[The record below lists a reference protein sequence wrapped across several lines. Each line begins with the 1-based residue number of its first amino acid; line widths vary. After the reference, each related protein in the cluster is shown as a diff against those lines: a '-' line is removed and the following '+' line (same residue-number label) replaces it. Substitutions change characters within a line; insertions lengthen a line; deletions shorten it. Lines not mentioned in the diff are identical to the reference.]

1 MMSINRKTITAT
13 MQKKLNITHDEA
25 HELVEVILSAI
36 EDTVLAQEEVK
47 IPNFGSFCIKER
59 KQSVCP
65 LNDKPIKTLR
75 NMRFHASGHLSKKL
89 HDSDNDNGMD
99 DYFM

>member
-1 MMSINRKTITAT
+1 MSINRKTITASI
-13 MQKKLNITHDEA
+13 QKKLNLTYEEA
-25 HELVEVILSAI
+25 HELVEVILTSI
-36 EDTVLAQEEVK
+36 EDTVLAQESVK

-75 NMRFHASGHLSKKL
+75 SMRFHASGHISKKL
-89 HDSDNDNGMD
+89 HDSDHNTTND